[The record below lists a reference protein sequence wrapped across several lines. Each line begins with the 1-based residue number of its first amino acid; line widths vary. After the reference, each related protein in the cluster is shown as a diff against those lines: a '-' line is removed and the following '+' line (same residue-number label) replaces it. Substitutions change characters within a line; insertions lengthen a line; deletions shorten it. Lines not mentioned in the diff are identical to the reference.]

1 MSGKNTDGLNGHA
14 GLAAAVIR
22 RAVRD
27 AGSKNVELAHDAR
40 AWVRSDNCDQLLG
53 LLSGSVGVDLD
64 RQRLIDVI
72 GE

>member
-27 AGSKNVELAHDAR
+27 AGSKNADLAHDAR
-40 AWVRSDNCDQLLG
+40 QWVQSGNCDQLLA
-53 LLSGSVGVDLD
+53 LLGESVGVDLD
-64 RQRLIDVI
+64 KQKLIDVI

>member
-1 MSGKNTDGLNGHA
+1 MSGKNTGGLNGHA

-27 AGSKNVELAHDAR
+27 AGSKNAEIAHDAR
-40 AWVRSDNCDQLLG
+40 QWVQSGNCDHLLA
-53 LLSGSVGVDLD
+53 LLSDSVGVDLD